1 MLRRDAGE
9 LLILTKR
16 KNKMNVIKMGTSVR
30 IFDESVVVGDRLP
43 PGIYSVEESRTGLFL
58 CESDACTETDKVY
71 GGIDRHLE
79 KIVATYKASPK
90 NLGVILSGDKGIGK
104 TMFTKLLMK
113 RMAADGTPVIMV
125 NSNFGGLADFLG
137 SINQDCLVVFD
148 EFDKSFS
155 INDSQTIDRTAAQ
168 NDLLTLFDGVIPGHK
183 LFAITC
189 NDLAKVSGFFMNRPG
204 RFRYHLRFDYPEEAA
219 VREFLRDK
227 VGASLRQ
234 EDEDSVVRFSNLVP
248 QSYDCL
254 TAIAAELSAGET
266 FKSAMEILNIVNV
279 SGDTSFSVISRL
291 AFGNGRS
298 LDVTLDYEE
307 WFDIFDDSAEASRR
321 HTYAICAYK
330 SDLVSLGVYERSP
343 EDETRD
349 QMDPKISLGK
359 VSFSIG
365 NVRRFATFRKNAFV
379 LSRGFDVTDPH
390 GDDNSEN
397 RKVFEKIAKTG
408 FRVESVILE
417 KSGSKNL
424 RYVL

>member
-9 LLILTKR
+9 LLNFTK
-16 KNKMNVIKMGTSVR
+16 KENKMNIVKTGTSVR
-30 IFDESVVVGDRLP
+30 VFDGSVTVGDRLA
-43 PGIYSVEESRTGLFL
+43 PGVYSVEESRTGLFL
-58 CESDACTETDKVY
+58 CESAACTETDKVY
-71 GGIDRHLE
+71 GNIDRHLE
-79 KIVATYKASPK
+79 KIVAAYKASPK

-113 RMAADGTPVIMV
+113 RVAADGTPVILV
-125 NSNFGGLADFLG
+125 NSNFDGLSDFLG
-137 SINQDCLVVFD
+137 SIDQDCLVVFD

-155 INDSQTIDRTAAQ
+155 INDSRTVDRTAAQ

-183 LFAITC
+183 LFTITC
-189 NDLAKVSGFFMNRPG
+189 NDVDKVSSFFMNRPG

-227 VGASLRQ
+227 VGTSLRR

-279 SGDTSFSVISRL
+279 SGDRSFSVVTRL

-298 LDVTLDYEE
+298 LDVTLDFEE
-307 WFDIFDDSAEASRR
+307 WFDMFDDSAEANRR
-321 HTYAICAYK
+321 RIYTICAYK
-330 SDLVSLGVYERSP
+330 SDLVSMGIYERSP
-343 EDETRD
+343 EDETD
-349 QMDPKISLGK
+349 GQTNPMVSLGR
-359 VSFSIG
+359 VSFSVG

-379 LSRGFDVTDPH
+379 LSQGFDVTGQCDE
-390 GDDNSEN
+390 DAEN
-397 RKVFEKIAKTG
+397 RKILEKIAKVG

-417 KSGSKNL
+417 RSGAKNL